1 MSKIITP
8 EATLSYPH
16 LFEPK
21 IPEGQTE
28 AVYSCALVFGPDA
41 DLSEMKKVVETIA
54 KEKFGDKYAALLKA
68 GKLRMPFRADGED
81 KGYAEGS
88 TFINVKS
95 KQAPG
100 IVSRYAGA
108 DGKPAA
114 IKDPAE
120 IYAGAKVRA
129 SLRAFAYDNNG
140 NKGVSFALN
149 NIQKLGDGPRIDGRM
164 KAEDEFSAEESSAS
178 DLDDLF

>member
-1 MSKIITP
+1 LP
-8 EATLSYPH
+8 
-16 LFEPK
+16 
-21 IPEGQTE
+21 
-28 AVYSCALVFGPDA
+28 
-41 DLSEMKKVVETIA
+41 
-54 KEKFGDKYAALLKA
+54 ALLKA
-68 GKLRMPFRADGED
+68 GKIRLPFRTDGEE
-81 KGYAEGS
+81 KGYGEGS

-108 DGKPAA
+108 DGKPLA

-149 NIQKLGDGPRIDGRM
+149 NVQKLGEGARIDGRL
-164 KAEDEFSAEESSAS
+164 KAEDEFTAEASEAS
-178 DLDDLF
+178 DLDDILG